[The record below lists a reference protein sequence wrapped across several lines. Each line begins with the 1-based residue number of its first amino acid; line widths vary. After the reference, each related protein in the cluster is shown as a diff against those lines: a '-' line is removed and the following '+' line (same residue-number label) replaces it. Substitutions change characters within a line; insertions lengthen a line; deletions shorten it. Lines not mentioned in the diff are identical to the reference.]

1 MSMPEFAT
9 PEALIR
15 KKTILVVDDEP
26 DVVWATTRMLEKAGY
41 TVLSGSTAAEASSL
55 TKMHRPAL
63 VLLDVVLPDGD
74 GLEVARQIKLDSD
87 LAGVFVVLLSGI
99 QISPQEQAVGLK
111 SAQADGYVIKPFSN
125 VDFLARI
132 EAFLRIRSVQE
143 ALRES
148 EERYRILFT
157 RAVDGIF
164 ILSVNGK
171 LVEVNESLARMH
183 GYSTQEMLHMT
194 LKDLDTPETSQLAP
208 ERMSRVLAGESLTF
222 EVEHYHKDGHVFP
235 LEVSVSLISSGGES
249 CIQCFQRDITER
261 KQAEEDLKESVEH
274 LRRAIHTTIQV
285 LVLAVETKDP
295 YTAGHQKRT
304 TNLARAMA
312 AEMNLPPE
320 KIEGL
325 RMAGAIHDIGK
336 ISIPSEILSKPTELP
351 AIEYSLIKEHARHGY
366 EILKDVESPW
376 PLADIVYQHHER
388 INGSGYPR
396 GLKGE
401 EILIEAR
408 ILAVADVVEAM
419 ASHRPYRPALGM
431 GAALEEIE
439 KNRGI
444 LYDPAAVETCLRL
457 IREKGFQ
464 LEVDA
469 YPIDKSPL
477 RPGRGRN
484 MPPAVPGQEVPN

>member
-1 MSMPEFAT
+1 YPERLKYRS
-9 PEALIR
+9 LI
-15 KKTILVVDDEP
+15 EHSS
-26 DVVWATTRMLEKAGY
+26 DVVFCVDKNGEYKFVNQVFASTFGKTPDYFLGKTFWDIYPKEHADHRQATSIKVFETGESQSVEVVVPLPDKTLYYIAKANPVRDETG
-41 TVLSGSTAAEASSL
+41 
-55 TKMHRPAL
+55 K
-63 VLLDVVLPDGD
+63 VVLNLTHAIDITD
-74 GLEVARQIKLDSD
+74 RKRVE
-87 LAGVFVVLLSGI
+87 
-99 QISPQEQAVGLK
+99 
-111 SAQADGYVIKPFSN
+111 
-125 VDFLARI
+125 
-132 EAFLRIRSVQE
+132 E
-143 ALRES
+143 ALRQS
-148 EERYRILFT
+148 EIRYRTLFT
-157 RAVDGIF
+157 RANDGIF
-164 ILSVNGK
+164 IISSEGK
-171 LVEVNESLARMH
+171 LIDVNESLARMH
-183 GYSTQEMLHMT
+183 GYSVQEMLDMN
-194 LKDLDTPETSQLAP
+194 LKDLDTPETAQLIL
-208 ERMSRVLAGESLTF
+208 ERMHSVMAGEALTF

-261 KQAEEDLKESVEH
+261 KQAEEDLKESVGH

-469 YPIDKSPL
+469 YPIDKNPL